1 MNGTR
6 LPDKRAQAV
15 RSLGS
20 PLNYVRLDPRKGLLE
35 LVNSLTALAAEAFMV
50 SCNDRNALTRIPNKI
65 YQNPGPQG
73 KLGFPDFPPSTK
85 IDSVNFDSHSLA
97 LAGGGV
103 RITKDKIAVRNNAG
117 KTTTAATVPMANTY
131 ENPVVL
137 EKIEN
142 LAATFRHKKCYETSS
157 V

>member
-1 MNGTR
+1 M
-6 LPDKRAQAV
+6 
-15 RSLGS
+15 SL
-20 PLNYVRLDPRKGLLE
+20 
-35 LVNSLTALAAEAFMV
+35 ALAE
-50 SCNDRNALTRIPNKI
+50 
-65 YQNPGPQG
+65 NPGPQG

-103 RITKDKIAVRNNAG
+103 RITKDKIAVQNNAG
-117 KTTTAATVPMANTY
+117 KTTTAATVPMANPY

-157 V
+157 RFLCLNIKENDKFYQTL